1 MAAQGWVHPNTSSDP
16 GPGAGRRSLVEDLQI
31 PAVVV
36 VGDKGKVH
44 RIALEEDQ
52 QEERHIRL
60 ELERGHQKAA
70 EVSGHRTPAEH
81 RTG

>member
-1 MAAQGWVHPNTSSDP
+1 M
-16 GPGAGRRSLVEDLQI
+16 EDLQI
-31 PAVVV
+31 PAVVA
-36 VGDKGKVH
+36 VGDKEKVH

-60 ELERGHQKAA
+60 ELERAHQKAA
-70 EVSGHRTPAEH
+70 EVSGHRTPGEH